1 MKHLALSLTILLAM
15 CSTAVAYEPTAESSK
30 DKPIYMSSVAY
41 AAEKNRAPSPESRA
55 PGVKDVHIIINI
67 PATTMTLYENGKPHI
82 RSKIAV
88 GSGIYPTPE
97 DKMTINHVVWNPWWI
112 PPPSDWAKDD
122 VKTPPGPGNP
132 LGVVKIPMQKAIML
146 HGTNARSSVGRPAS
160 HGCMRMY
167 NQDAAALAWYL
178 QSNFSDKTDEALRE
192 KYKKYRRK
200 SFHVRLNR
208 RIPVDIIYDPV
219 GVKNGELMLFPDYY
233 NKVRG
238 RRFDV
243 IGHALTSNGVS
254 RSSIDDDHVRLHAAN
269 WPRIERRLQI
279 HRVTRSPEAKRIL
292 SLQPVD
298 QDVRFFH

>member
-1 MKHLALSLTILLAM
+1 MKKLSVQMVAFLVFVLCCCIPVYAQQTDQPIYF
-15 CSTAVAYEPTAESSK
+15 SAVAH
-30 DKPIYMSSVAY
+30 
-41 AAEKNRAPSPESRA
+41 AADPDRVTGHGSRVTGEKE
-55 PGVKDVHIIINI
+55 VHIVINI
-67 PATTMTLYENGKPHI
+67 PSTTLTLYENGKPRI
-82 RSKIAV
+82 RAKVAV

-97 DKMTINHVVWNPWWI
+97 DKMTIGHIEWNPWWI

-132 LGVVKIPMQKAIML
+132 LGIVKLPMQKAVLL

-167 NQDAAALAWYL
+167 NEDVKELAWYL
-178 QSNFSDKTDEALRE
+178 QSNFSDQNDPALLE
-192 KYKKYRRK
+192 KYKKFSRRTFYVK
-200 SFHVRLNR
+200 LNR

-219 GVKNGELMLFPDYY
+219 AVENGELLLFPDYY

-243 IGHALTSNGVS
+243 IIDALTGHGIS
-254 RSSIDDDHVRLHAAN
+254 RSSINDDDVRLYATH
-269 WPRIERRLQI
+269 WPRIERRVQI
-279 HRVTRSPEAKRIL
+279 HRVTHSPEARRIL
-292 SLQPVD
+292 ALQPVD